1 LLEEVPSLLPHQ
13 VEPAEAATA
22 LVVALGC
29 GLLVGI
35 ERERRKGQGPTR
47 AFAGLRTFSIAAVLG
62 AGTAL
67 TGLAGLVVAGAGL
80 LAGLGVVAHLRD
92 RSPDPGA
99 TTEVA
104 LLLTYLIG
112 VLAAWSPS
120 LAAAM
125 AVALTGLLAARDRL
139 HRLASQWL
147 SAGEVRDGIILG
159 ALVLIALPLMPN
171 RPFWGPVLNP
181 YLITQLLALLL
192 AIQSLAHLG
201 RRLLEARQA
210 VALSSIAAGF
220 VSSTATIASHGM
232 AVRQGR
238 SGARMMAGAGLL
250 SCVPTLLQLLVV
262 ALAVQPAWWRLLLWP
277 VVAGALIALVWGGWL
292 VRGAPAEGSEWVPSS
307 PRVEGVPIGVH
318 PPSGGGAGRMFSLRG
333 AALVA
338 LLLTL
343 VQVLVY
349 GMGLW
354 LGQAGQL
361 AGTLLAALVDVHSAA
376 AAIFVQGPPDGAGA
390 GLWAIML
397 ALSAHAL
404 SKAVTAWLAGGARY
418 VAWLVPGLW
427 VHTAVC
433 VLALGLLR

>member
-1 LLEEVPSLLPHQ
+1 MPLLLPQQ
-13 VEPAEAATA
+13 VDVIQAATVLA
-22 LVVALGC
+22 VALGC

-62 AGTAL
+62 AAAAL
-67 TGLAGLVVAGAGL
+67 TGLAGLVVAGAAL
-80 LAGLGVVAHLRD
+80 LVGLGVVAHLRD
-92 RSPDPGA
+92 RSPDPGV

-112 VLAAWSPS
+112 VLAAWSAP

-125 AVALTGLLAARDRL
+125 AVVLTGLLAARDRL

-147 SAGEVRDGIILG
+147 SAGEVRDGIVLG

-171 RPFWGPVLNP
+171 RPLWGVVLNP

-250 SCVPTLLQLLVV
+250 SCVPTLVQLLVV

-277 VVAGALIALVWGGWL
+277 VVAGSVIALAWGAWL
-292 VRGAPAEGSEWVPSS
+292 VRGAPAEGSEWTPTS
-307 PRVEGVPIGVH
+307 PRMEALPMGVRRPAG
-318 PPSGGGAGRMFSLRG
+318 SGSGRMFSLRG

-343 VQVLVY
+343 VQVLVH
-349 GMGLW
+349 GLGLW

-361 AGTLLAALVDVHSAA
+361 AGTLLAALVDVHSATA
-376 AAIFVQGPPDGAGA
+376 AVLVQGPPDPSGA

-397 ALSAHAL
+397 ALSVHAL
-404 SKAVTAWLAGGARY
+404 SKSVTAWLAGGARY

-433 VLALGLLR
+433 VLALGLARG